1 MADLFD
7 YLQWR
12 GDLTFAQAPV
22 NPVDTLIFSAL
33 SYISFGGSVEA
44 LPEVPISLKDAA
56 EEFFRLPD
64 QQNRCRV
71 RADLSLLMAAAETR
85 RYQNVMLLQYR
96 SILIP
101 EEETQFAAITFL
113 LDDNSGVVTFRGTD

>member
-56 EEFFRLPD
+56 AEFFRLPD
-64 QQNRCRV
+64 PEARCRV
-71 RADLSLLMAAAETR
+71 KADLSLLQAAAQTKR
-85 RYQNVMLLQYR
+85 FGSTNV
-96 SILIP
+96 
-101 EEETQFAAITFL
+101 
-113 LDDNSGVVTFRGTD
+113 NN